1 MNHLISHIEYLIMR
15 HDCVVVPGWGAFVAR
30 RRPACYDDVAQ
41 RFVAP
46 RRELSFNPEIVHA
59 DGLVASSISRK
70 EGVSFEQASII
81 IARETEAMKSQLM
94 ADGELS
100 LGRIGRFI
108 AQSDASPLF
117 EASQRMERSMSS
129 LFPSLD
135 IKTIAAKIEQE
146 RRDAQAQQLRPR
158 RSRMKRFG
166 LKAVKAAA
174 SVVVVAGIAIGLI
187 APIVNGRDDRL
198 ASVSATTSTF
208 VPNSQTAIVA
218 PASGNP
224 ELLISV
230 PSASLS
236 GKSANGSLS
245 DVSVSYEVVDRIPA
259 PVATASV
266 THAKEATTLPAA
278 KPVAAPS
285 ADKATTT
292 PQALKSMAVER
303 DENVAGAVR
312 FNESDPYCLI
322 VASLPTREG
331 AEKYMRETKGN
342 FGVLEQD
349 GKFRVYVATG
359 STSSSTIAMRS
370 GDIASRFPDAWVC
383 RRK

>member
-236 GKSANGSLS
+236 GSSVDGSLS
-245 DVSVSYEVVDRIPA
+245 DISASYEVVGRTPA
-259 PVATASV
+259 PVATVSV
-266 THAKEATTLPAA
+266 TPAKTAAAVPAA

-292 PQALKSMAVER
+292 QASKSMTVDR